1 MSRTA
6 VHTIALGALAAVGL
20 GLAVLVSPGAPGLT
34 VEIYLFVVAALV
46 LAAVVLDVA
55 NALPL
60 AEPVPLQRPPRSQR
74 IAQLESVARA
84 LDLAEASA
92 FDLHNVLRPMVREV
106 AAARLARH
114 GVSLERQ
121 PERARALVGAQTWD
135 LVRPDREA
143 PTGRSGSGGCSR
155 DELRVIVDS
164 LEAI

>member
-6 VHTIALGALAAVGL
+6 VRTIALGAFAAVGL
-20 GLAVLVSPGAPGLT
+20 GVALLVSPGGPGLT
-34 VEIYLFVVAALV
+34 AEIYLFVVAALV

-55 NALPL
+55 NALPA

-74 IAQLESVARA
+74 VGQLESIARA
-84 LDLAEASA
+84 LDLSETSS
-92 FDLHNVLRPMVREV
+92 FNLHNTLRPIVREI

-114 GVSLERQ
+114 GVSLDRQ
-121 PERARALVGAQTWD
+121 PERARALTGAQTWE

-143 PTGRSGSGGCSR
+143 PTDRSSGVGCSR
-155 DELRVIVDS
+155 DELRAIVDA

>member
-6 VHTIALGALAAVGL
+6 VHTLALGAFAAVGL
-20 GLAVLVSPGAPGLT
+20 GVAVLVSPGAPGLT

-46 LAAVVLDVA
+46 VAAVVLDVA

-60 AEPVPLQRPPRSQR
+60 AEPVPLQRPPRSQYVG
-74 IAQLESVARA
+74 QLESVARA
-84 LDLAEASA
+84 LQLAEASS
-92 FDLHNVLRPMVREV
+92 FGLHNTLRPIVREI

-114 GVSLERQ
+114 GVSLDRQ
-121 PERARALVGAQTWD
+121 PERARALIGAQTWE

-143 PTGRSGSGGCSR
+143 PAGRSGSGGCSR
-155 DELRVIVDS
+155 DELRAIVDS